1 MGLIVVDKKKAGKQ
15 SSRLYWKAA
24 FIFQYRV
31 TKPQVI
37 VLKFRDKG
45 REGCLLGV
53 VFQAEI
59 DLQVPILRASF
70 DSRACILGLPSRQ
83 RNETRGSRSNI
94 FMFGAVVVPEEE
106 NGWRHVGWRRER
118 EGERHL
124 IIVVAASLH
133 MTFDTSVTPSDD
145 DDSDAADA
153 AVANDCK
160 LLHRRETC
168 IPSRRPRDPTGWSKR
183 VAPGNKCL

>member
-1 MGLIVVDKKKAGKQ
+1 MLARRRFSGRDRSPGSNLESESHLSSMAWVCLRDRETKRGARDQTYLCLALWSYRKKKTDGGT
-15 SSRLYWKAA
+15 Y
-24 FIFQYRV
+24 
-31 TKPQVI
+31 
-37 VLKFRDKG
+37 
-45 REGCLLGV
+45 
-53 VFQAEI
+53 
-59 DLQVPILRASF
+59 
-70 DSRACILGLPSRQ
+70 
-83 RNETRGSRSNI
+83 
-94 FMFGAVVVPEEE
+94 
-106 NGWRHVGWRRER
+106 VGWRRER

-145 DDSDAADA
+145 DDSDAAADA